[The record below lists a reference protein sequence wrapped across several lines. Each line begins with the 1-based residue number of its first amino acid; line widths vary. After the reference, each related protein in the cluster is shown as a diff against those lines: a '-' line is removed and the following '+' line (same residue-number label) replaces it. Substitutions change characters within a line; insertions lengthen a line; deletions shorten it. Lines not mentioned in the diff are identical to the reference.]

1 MNLPDGTSIDL
12 TETVRNGND
21 DREAKDTSLTLC
33 PRTMSGVWL
42 HPREDD
48 RLESLRSYD
57 LTRSPR
63 SLRLD
68 DLARLAAAVCGTPA
82 AMVNLVERDHQWS
95 TGLHGMNGETFRS
108 PRVDSI
114 CSDAVATESNI
125 ILENLSIHDR
135 YASNALVMGAPHI
148 RAYAGVP
155 IFGRDGLP
163 LGALCVV
170 DWDQRAFSD
179 VQIEYLEILAE
190 QVASRLELHRVDH
203 DSGRS
208 GEQVLGDAL
217 DARRLRHG
225 IEQGEFAL
233 QFQPIVDMRTEE
245 VVAVE
250 ALVRWMHPE
259 LGMVPP
265 ALFLPAMENT
275 GLMIPLGRHVLASGL
290 DVALELRRLRRIGP
304 PPTVNINIS
313 TTELRSS
320 GLAFSIDSM
329 LAMRGLTPDA
339 LCIEVTETSAL
350 PGVHSVRELEAVRSR
365 GVDVALD
372 DFGSGTAT
380 LGQIASLPVTQI
392 KIDRDLLRGAEKSER
407 GRQILRSASSLA
419 RDLGLDYCVE
429 GVETTAQR
437 DLLLEDGVIYGQGW
451 LFSIPLDAP
460 QLLAYVAKNGT
471 TLRTKS
477 VWAEP

>member
-1 MNLPDGTSIDL
+1 MT
-12 TETVRNGND
+12 
-21 DREAKDTSLTLC
+21 
-33 PRTMSGVWL
+33 SGVWL

-57 LTRSPR
+57 LSRSPK
-63 SLRLD
+63 SPCLD

-95 TGLHGMNGETFRS
+95 TGLHGMDGEGFWS

-114 CSDAVATESNI
+114 CSDAVATESNLV
-125 ILENLSIHDR
+125 LEDIAAHDR
-135 YASNALVMGAPHI
+135 YAGNALVVGVPHI

-170 DWDQRAFSD
+170 DWDRRAFSD
-179 VQIEYLEILAE
+179 EQIEYLEILAE

-208 GEQVLGDAL
+208 GEQVLSDAL

-233 QFQPIVDMRTEE
+233 RFQPIVDMRSEE

-250 ALVRWMHPE
+250 ALVRWIHPE

-265 ALFLPAMENT
+265 ALFLPAMEHT
-275 GLMIPLGRHVLASGL
+275 GLMIPLGRHVLTAGL
-290 DVALELRRLRRIGP
+290 DVAVELRRLTRFAP
-304 PPTVNINIS
+304 TPTVNINIS
-313 TTELRSS
+313 ATELRSS
-320 GLAFSIDSM
+320 GLASTIDSM
-329 LAMRGLTPDA
+329 LATRGLTPDA
-339 LCIEVTETSAL
+339 LCIEVTETSTL
-350 PGVHSVRELEAVRSR
+350 PGAHSVRELEAVRSR
-365 GVDVALD
+365 GVGVALD

-380 LGQIASLPVTQI
+380 LGQVASIPVTQI
-392 KIDRDLLRGAEKSER
+392 KIDRELLLGAEKSER
-407 GRQILRSASSLA
+407 GRQILRSACSLA

-437 DLLLEDGVIYGQGW
+437 DLLLDEGVIYGQGW
-451 LFSIPLDAP
+451 LFSIPLDGP
-460 QLLAYVAKNGT
+460 QLLGYVATNGT
-471 TLRTKS
+471 TLRTKPA
-477 VWAEP
+477 WAER